1 MDKKIEFSVNK
12 KNNRERL
19 DVFLSK
25 EITYLTRSY
34 IKKLIEKNKVKL
46 NKVINTSPSTKIKVN
61 DKIIINIIEEENLKL
76 VPNKIKLNIIYED
89 KDLLII
95 NKPKGMVVHPGAGN
109 YKNTLVNALLYKY
122 KKSLGHIS
130 GKLTFETYLDEC
142 KKIGSN
148 QQIQKKNYDF
158 WAMIGGKY
166 HSLLLEWHN
175 VFGDRLQVCFFDDM
189 VKDEPQF
196 VAEICKWLELD
207 KSQIDDN
214 KTKVQNKSMIYRSKG
229 LQRFA
234 TSFDN
239 RLSGVWHYLPWLKWP
254 LSGIYNL
261 VNAKPNTEKISD
273 LLRNELVNY
282 YSSDISNT
290 RNFLEEMHIKNIP
303 EWMVR

>member
-1 MDKKIEFSVNK
+1 MNPNLFIAGVPKAGTTSLFRYLALHPEVHPSNPKEPGYFHPFKIEDRKKDIEFYKKCFSGHSGQKYAIEATPGYFYGGKESAEAINDFSPGSRVILVLRNPVD
-12 KNNRERL
+12 RL
-19 DVFLSK
+19 FSF
-25 EITYLTRSY
+25 
-34 IKKLIEKNKVKL
+34 
-46 NKVINTSPSTKIKVN
+46 
-61 DKIIINIIEEENLKL
+61 
-76 VPNKIKLNIIYED
+76 
-89 KDLLII
+89 
-95 NKPKGMVVHPGAGN
+95 
-109 YKNTLVNALLYKY
+109 YKY

-142 KKIGSN
+142 KKIDSN
-148 QQIQKKNYDF
+148 QLIQKKNYDF
-158 WAMIGGKY
+158 WAMVGGKY

-282 YSSDISNT
+282 YSSDISKT